1 MINKSLLWHSLLH
14 TRAASDLTFI
24 TVLDF
29 FIRRAETHQAAML
42 TFVQA
47 NAIGNISLTQE
58 TPMALSAH
66 ITALRA
72 IDSHTGGEPT
82 RLDRGRVSRSRRGQH
97 GGTAGAFRTTL

>member
-1 MINKSLLWHSLLH
+1 M
-14 TRAASDLTFI
+14 A
-24 TVLDF
+24 
-29 FIRRAETHQAAML
+29 

-66 ITALRA
+66 IIALRA

-82 RLDRGRVSRSRRGQH
+82 RLIVEGFPDLGRAAWRNVGRVSRSIM
-97 GGTAGAFRTTL
+97 TIGAVR